1 METREYLN
9 KIGCVMTKQVN
20 LTGFT
25 DQLPYNHSLS
35 MTQDQKWK
43 AQYEQVMVSVRT
55 LGTVKFG

>member
-1 METREYLN
+1 
-9 KIGCVMTKQVN
+9 MTKQVN